1 MATDKKTGI
10 KRPPK
15 TAAQIRADIAAAQA
29 KLVAAE
35 AKEYGAAI
43 EAALTKMNIVSS
55 INVIKAN
62 VHGVTELVILR
73 KIGEMLGIK
82 RLSITQAEVKKRNK
96 KVDR

>member
-1 MATDKKTGI
+1 MATAKKTGI
-10 KRPPK
+10 KRLPK

-43 EAALTKMNIVSS
+43 EVALTKMNIVSS
-55 INVIKAN
+55 IDAIKAN
-62 VHGVTELVILR
+62 VHGTSELVILR

-82 RLSITQAEVKKRNK
+82 RLSITITEPKTRKKK
-96 KVDR
+96 AV

>member
-1 MATDKKTGI
+1 
-10 KRPPK
+10 
-15 TAAQIRADIAAAQA
+15 
-29 KLVAAE
+29 VAAE

-62 VHGVTELVILR
+62 VHGTSELVILR

-82 RLSITQAEVKKRNK
+82 RLSITITEPKPRKKK
-96 KVDR
+96 AV